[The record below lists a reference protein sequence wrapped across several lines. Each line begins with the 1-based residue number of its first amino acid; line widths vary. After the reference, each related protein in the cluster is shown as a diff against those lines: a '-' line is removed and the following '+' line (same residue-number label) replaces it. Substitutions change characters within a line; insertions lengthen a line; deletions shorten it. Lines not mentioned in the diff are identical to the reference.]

1 VSPQACNERQRLDRT
16 LTKVSRG
23 LVPEPSALVAY
34 GIEGERSP
42 FSGRKNERPG
52 PGFPSVAIIQADLN
66 AMTCGQK
73 NERPVG
79 GPAARGHG
87 VMEVQKLEVPFS
99 GPASWEDAGCRIA
112 PRIHSDSAR
121 STLTGR

>member
-1 VSPQACNERQRLDRT
+1 VSPQARNERQRLDRT

-42 FSGRKNERPG
+42 FSGRKNKRPGPISSARAFSLLNG
-52 PGFPSVAIIQADLN
+52 PGFPSVVIIQADLN

-73 NERPVG
+73 
-79 GPAARGHG
+79 
-87 VMEVQKLEVPFS
+87 K
-99 GPASWEDAGCRIA
+99 
-112 PRIHSDSAR
+112 
-121 STLTGR
+121 